1 MLKEFDRMAKEKK
14 KLTPTRIIIGSAIWV
29 IAIAFIIINVNNSDS
44 KKEDST
50 AEESV
55 STDESASDEQEAN
68 AEEEESEEPAS
79 VQIDLGD
86 DSTFQFGDFS
96 FELEEAEITE
106 KDGEV
111 VLKLDT
117 LYTNDSFQDET
128 SFMQAAIFYVKQG
141 EEELDEVTGV
151 MSDPNSDYYYKNDTG
166 IWVPIEFEFELKN
179 LEDNITI
186 NVEPMNEHE
195 GVSVYTISLN

>member
-1 MLKEFDRMAKEKK
+1 MAKEKK

-55 STDESASDEQEAN
+55 STGESASGDQEAN

-106 KDGEV
+106 KDGGA

-117 LYTNDSFQDET
+117 LYTNDSFPDET

-141 EEELDEVTGV
+141 EEDLDEVTGV

>member
-1 MLKEFDRMAKEKK
+1 MTKETNGNNPSPKRVILGAVIFVCVVF
-14 KLTPTRIIIGSAIWV
+14 IV
-29 IAIAFIIINVNNSDS
+29 IAAFNSNGGKDDKADGKS
-44 KKEDST
+44 SEPT
-50 AEESV
+50 N
-55 STDESASDEQEAN
+55 DEQEAN
-68 AEEEESEEPAS
+68 AEEEESEDPIEENAEPTS
-79 VQIDLGD
+79 VQIDLGE

-96 FELEEAEITE
+96 FELKEAEIAE
-106 KDGEV
+106 KDGGA

-117 LYTNDSFQDET
+117 LYTNDSFQDKT

-141 EEELDEVTGV
+141 EEELDEVTGA

-179 LEDNITI
+179 LEENITI